1 MMKFATGSCAPAF
14 IGMTTTT
21 MMMIMMM
28 PTMLMILLLSDPVEG
43 FSFFQTA
50 ISSTISSISRDA
62 AVAAAAA
69 SKKNS
74 AVAELPTVGDEGRLF
89 SSSMSRRDSFTSV
102 IAIAGIG
109 SVGAASTL
117 IMSPPSPV
125 SAAAPDCM
133 GDCVKNC
140 QIIAPKDPS
149 YCTDSCTDYCAQ
161 DDRTDGLSGSV
172 SAQNGEVGILG
183 GSFGQGTVPK
193 GKDKPPSIKLPFLD
207 FNSGDGKKLLGY

>member
-1 MMKFATGSCAPAF
+1 VKLATVSCVPAF
-14 IGMTTTT
+14 IGMMMI
-21 MMMIMMM
+21 MMMMMM

-50 ISSTISSISRDA
+50 ISSTISSISCDTA
-62 AVAAAAA
+62 TAAAA

-109 SVGAASTL
+109 SVGVASTL

-140 QIIAPKDPS
+140 QIIAPKDPT
-149 YCTDSCTDYCAQ
+149 YCIDSCTDYCAQ
-161 DDRTDGLSGSV
+161 DDRTDGLSGSI

>member
-1 MMKFATGSCAPAF
+1 MKLATVSCVPAF
-14 IGMTTTT
+14 IGM
-21 MMMIMMM
+21 MMMMMMMMM

-50 ISSTISSISRDA
+50 ISSTISSISCDTA
-62 AVAAAAA
+62 TAAAA

-140 QIIAPKDPS
+140 QIIAPKV
-149 YCTDSCTDYCAQ
+149 
-161 DDRTDGLSGSV
+161 SV
-172 SAQNGEVGILG
+172 
-183 GSFGQGTVPK
+183 
-193 GKDKPPSIKLPFLD
+193 
-207 FNSGDGKKLLGY
+207 

>member
-1 MMKFATGSCAPAF
+1 MIRRETLADQQIVIVKLATVSCVPAF
-14 IGMTTTT
+14 IGMMMMTTTS
-21 MMMIMMM
+21 MMMMMM
-28 PTMLMILLLSDPVEG
+28 PTMLMILLLFDPVEG

-62 AVAAAAA
+62 AAAVA
-69 SKKNS
+69 SKTNS

-140 QIIAPKDPS
+140 QIIAPKV
-149 YCTDSCTDYCAQ
+149 
-161 DDRTDGLSGSV
+161 SV
-172 SAQNGEVGILG
+172 GACS
-183 GSFGQGTVPK
+183 P
-193 GKDKPPSIKLPFLD
+193 
-207 FNSGDGKKLLGY
+207 

>member
-1 MMKFATGSCAPAF
+1 MIRRETLADQQIVIVKLATVSCVPAF
-14 IGMTTTT
+14 IGMMMMTTTS
-21 MMMIMMM
+21 MMMMMM
-28 PTMLMILLLSDPVEG
+28 PTMLMILLLFDPVEG

-62 AVAAAAA
+62 AAAAA
-69 SKKNS
+69 SKTNS

-140 QIIAPKDPS
+140 QIIAPKV
-149 YCTDSCTDYCAQ
+149 
-161 DDRTDGLSGSV
+161 SV
-172 SAQNGEVGILG
+172 
-183 GSFGQGTVPK
+183 
-193 GKDKPPSIKLPFLD
+193 
-207 FNSGDGKKLLGY
+207 